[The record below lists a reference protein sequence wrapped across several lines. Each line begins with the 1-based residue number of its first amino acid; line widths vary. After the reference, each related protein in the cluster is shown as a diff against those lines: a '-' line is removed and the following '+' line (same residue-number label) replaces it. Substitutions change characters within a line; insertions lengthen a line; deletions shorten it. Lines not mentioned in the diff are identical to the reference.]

1 MATVRRSRALAAPPE
16 NVWRIAGD
24 PQQLARWWPKVVR
37 VETLAGGH
45 FTEVLQTERGRDMRA
60 DWVIVDEAP
69 GERWRAA
76 QELEGTPFE
85 RVLSL
90 AEKAVTLQPAGEGTL
105 VTLELRRRMRG
116 LSRLGGVFLRKA
128 SSLQLDAALD
138 RLESIFGATRI
149 GT

>member
-16 NVWRIAGD
+16 KVWRTVGD

-37 VETLAGGH
+37 VEALTGGR

-60 DWVIVDEAP
+60 DWVVLEEVA

-85 RVLSL
+85 RVLAQ
-90 AEKAVTLQPAGEGTL
+90 AEKAVVLQSAGEGTL

-128 SSLQLDAALD
+128 SSLQLDSALEA
-138 RLESIFGATRI
+138 LESMYGRAEI
-149 GT
+149 

>member
-1 MATVRRSRALAAPPE
+1 MATTRRSRALAASPE
-16 NVWRIAGD
+16 KVWRTTGD

-37 VETLAGGH
+37 VEGLSGGH

-60 DWVIVDEAP
+60 DWVVVEELAC
-69 GERWRAA
+69 EHWRAV
-76 QELEGTPFE
+76 QELQGTPFE
-85 RVLSL
+85 RVLAH

-128 SSLQLDAALD
+128 SSLQLDSALD
-138 RLESIFGATRI
+138 ALESIYGANAVNR
-149 GT
+149 